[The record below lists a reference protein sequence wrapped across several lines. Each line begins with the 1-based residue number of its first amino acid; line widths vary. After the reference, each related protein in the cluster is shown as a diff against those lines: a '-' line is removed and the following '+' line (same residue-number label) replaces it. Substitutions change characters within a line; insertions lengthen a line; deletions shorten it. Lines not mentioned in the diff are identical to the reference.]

1 MVNTWSYSVISIVG
15 LDMSEYLK
23 TIKQVSIHMHR
34 GIKKHKRKYLISE
47 HQKNQRLKIVC
58 ETTRGLNTK

>member
-1 MVNTWSYSVISIVG
+1 
-15 LDMSEYLK
+15 MSEYLK
-23 TIKQVSIHMHR
+23 TIKQVSIHIHR